1 MIGKSPRWTTIVVA
15 IVAFIWV
22 IPIVGIVV
30 TSIRPPEDVAL
41 GWWRLDNFRLTLDAW
56 IRVWSAYPLAN
67 SFITTMQLA
76 FTATVAT
83 MLLTPAAAYAF
94 HFLKFPFRR
103 LLLIIII
110 NAFVLPQQVV
120 VIPLFQLWRE
130 VGLIDNFLSVLIP
143 YVGLSFAWSI
153 FLVKNFLEDFPK
165 ELVEAGR
172 IDGCGPLRN
181 FWYIVL
187 PNSLAPVFAVGI
199 LQFLWTWNALLL
211 PLLYLRSNVPLPVLL
226 TRVSGTYELNW
237 DLRSVAAIVTT
248 IVPLIVFL
256 IFQRQFAAGA
266 ENRAGAKD

>member
-1 MIGKSPRWTTIVVA
+1 MIGKTPRWTIVVVG
-15 IVAFIWV
+15 IVAFIWI
-22 IPIVGIVV
+22 IPIIGIVV
-30 TSIRPPEDVAL
+30 TSVRPPQDITL
-41 GWWRLDNFRLTLDAW
+41 GWWRLDNLRLTLDAW
-56 IRVWSAYPLAN
+56 VRVWSEYPLAQA
-67 SFITTMQLA
+67 FVTTAQLA
-76 FTATVAT
+76 LIATVAT

-120 VIPLFQLWRE
+120 VIPLFQLWRDL
-130 VGLIDNFLSVLIP
+130 GLLDTFWAVLVP

-165 ELVEAGR
+165 ELIEAGR
-172 IDGCGPLRN
+172 IDGCGPLRI
-181 FWYIVL
+181 FWHIVL
-187 PNSLAPVFAVGI
+187 PNSLPSIFAVGI

-211 PLLYLRSNVPLPVLL
+211 PMLYLRTNVPLPVLL

-248 IVPLIVFL
+248 IVPLLIFL
-256 IFQRQFAAGA
+256 IFQRQFAAGS
-266 ENRAGAKD
+266 ETRTGAKE

>member
-1 MIGKSPRWTTIVVA
+1 MIGKTPRWPIVVVGILA
-15 IVAFIWV
+15 CIWI
-22 IPIVGIVV
+22 IPILGIVV
-30 TSIRPPEDVAL
+30 TSIRPPQDVTL
-41 GWWRLDNFRLTLDAW
+41 GWWRTDTVRFTLDAW
-56 IRVWSAYPLAN
+56 IRVWSEYPLARA
-67 SFITTMQLA
+67 FVTTAQLA
-76 FTATVAT
+76 LVATLAT

-120 VIPLFQLWRE
+120 IIPLFQLWRDL
-130 VGLIDNFLSVLIP
+130 GLLDNFASVLIP

-172 IDGCGPLRN
+172 IDGCGPLRL

-187 PNSLAPVFAVGI
+187 PNSLSSVFAVGI

-211 PLLYLRSNVPLPVLL
+211 PMLYLRTDVPLPVML
-226 TRVSGTYELNW
+226 TRVAGTYELNW

-248 IVPLIVFL
+248 IVPLLVFL
-256 IFQRQFAAGA
+256 IFQRQFAAGS
-266 ENRAGAKD
+266 EIRTGAKD